1 MAKFSD
7 LSSQFFDIPGVDVI
21 SIISLSSH
29 LIDIVGNYSHTVQQ
43 GCKLFQ
49 VHNIQLGVEGAVPN
63 ERRRFHVTSVSP
75 TLDSC
80 PLLHIKRDL
89 FLFDDLVLSRY
100 NYHPFIFANYVYAPS
115 DEGFGLG
122 WWVP

>member
-49 VHNIQLGVEGAVPN
+49 VHNIQLGIEGAVPD
-63 ERRRFHVTSVSP
+63 ERRSFHVTSVSP

-100 NYHPFIFANYVYAPS
+100 CYHSFRSAILDSVPS
-115 DEGFGLG
+115 TEG
-122 WWVP
+122 